1 MDNNQTDE
9 KNIVDDD
16 DVNGNI
22 CKSITSKMT
31 INVEENN
38 NLKRKRVKPVQQEPK
53 KRVKREP
60 KKRVKQESKKQ
71 EPKRI
76 RTKKQKPTA
85 NTKNIPNLVERNY
98 DALTVTEK
106 LNCIAYCVQ
115 NLFANKI

>member
-9 KNIVDDD
+9 KNIVVVD
-16 DVNGNI
+16 DVNGDI

-31 INVEENN
+31 INGEEN
-38 NLKRKRVKPVQQEPK
+38 NLKRKRVKPVQQQQQEPK
-53 KRVKREP
+53 KRMKQEP
-60 KKRVKQESKKQ
+60 KKRVKQEPKKQ

-76 RTKKQKPTA
+76 RTKKPTA
-85 NTKNIPNLVERNY
+85 NKNLVERNY

-115 NLFANKI
+115 NLYANKI